1 MFLYIIKRLYQ
12 MIPILLGITF
22 LSFLIIQMAP
32 GDYLDQLKM
41 NPQISEKTLKQLEE
55 TYGLNQPILVQYFK
69 WLINAIKFDLGYSF
83 SYNMP
88 VLYLIKD
95 RIGNTLFLSI
105 TSGILAWLLAVP
117 LGVLAAVK
125 QNSIIDKA
133 VQVFSF
139 TFMSLPGFFL
149 AFILLFFSV
158 KTGILPTGG
167 AVSPNYDQMSLLE
180 KILDRLWHV
189 SLPAFVLA
197 ITSLAGLVRLVRSAM
212 IESLQSE
219 YVMFARSK
227 GLKEKDIILKHALRN
242 ALNPFIT
249 ILGFEIASLL
259 SGAALIEIIVN
270 WPGMGMLMLD
280 AVLSQDLYLVMG
292 GLYIGAI
299 MLIIGNLIADILLA
313 KLDPR
318 IRMREVE
325 GILK

>member
-1 MFLYIIKRLYQ
+1 MFFYIIKRLFQ
-12 MIPILLGITF
+12 MIPLLLGITF
-22 LSFLIIQMAP
+22 LSFIIIQMAP

-41 NPQISEKTLKQLEE
+41 NPQVSEKTIKQLEE
-55 TYGLNQPILVQYFK
+55 VYGLNQPLLVQYFK
-69 WLINAIKFDLGYSF
+69 WLINALKFDLGYSF

-88 VLYLIKD
+88 VIELIKD
-95 RIGNTLFLSI
+95 RVGNTLFLSI
-105 TSGILAWLLAVP
+105 TSGLLAWFLAIP
-117 LGVLAAVK
+117 LGIIAAIKKDSFV
-125 QNSIIDKA
+125 DKFI
-133 VQVFSF
+133 QLFSF

-167 AVSPNYDQMSLLE
+167 AVSPNYDNLNFYE
-180 KILDRLWHV
+180 KILDKLWHV

-219 YVMFARSK
+219 YVLFAKAK
-227 GLKEKDIILKHALRN
+227 GLKEKDIVLKHALKN

-313 KLDPR
+313 KIDPR
-318 IRMREVE
+318 IRQREVE
-325 GILK
+325 GVLK

>member
-1 MFLYIIKRLYQ
+1 
-12 MIPILLGITF
+12 MIPLLLGITF
-22 LSFLIIQMAP
+22 LSFIIIQMAP

-41 NPQISEKTLKQLEE
+41 NPQISEKTIKQLEE
-55 TYGLNQPILVQYFK
+55 VYGLNQPLLVQYFK
-69 WLINAIKFDLGYSF
+69 WLINALKFDLGYSF

-88 VLYLIKD
+88 VIELIKD
-95 RIGNTLFLSI
+95 RVGNTLFLSI
-105 TSGILAWLLAVP
+105 TSGLLAWFLAIP
-117 LGVLAAVK
+117 LGIIAAIKKDSFV
-125 QNSIIDKA
+125 DKFI
-133 VQVFSF
+133 QLFSF

-149 AFILLFFSV
+149 AFIFLFFSV
-158 KTGILPTGG
+158 KTGLLPTGG
-167 AVSPNYDQMSLLE
+167 AVSPNYDNLNFYE
-180 KILDRLWHV
+180 KILDKLWHV

-197 ITSLAGLVRLVRSAM
+197 ITSLAGLVRLVRSTM

-219 YVMFARSK
+219 YVLFAKAK
-227 GLKEKDIILKHALRN
+227 GLKEKDIVLKHALKN

-299 MLIIGNLIADILLA
+299 MLIVGNLIADILLA
-313 KLDPR
+313 KIDPR
-318 IRMREVE
+318 IRQREVE
-325 GILK
+325 WVLK

>member
-83 SYNMP
+83 SYNMS
-88 VLYLIKD
+88 VLDLIKD

-105 TSGILAWLLAVP
+105 TSGVLAWLLAVP

-125 QNSIIDKA
+125 QNSIIDKV

-158 KTGILPTGG
+158 KTGVLPTGG
-167 AVSPNYDQMSLLE
+167 AVSPNYDQMSLFE

>member
-83 SYNMP
+83 SYNMS
-88 VLYLIKD
+88 VLDLIKD

-105 TSGILAWLLAVP
+105 TSGVLAWLLAVP

-125 QNSIIDKA
+125 QNSIIDKV

-167 AVSPNYDQMSLLE
+167 AVSPNYDQMSLFE

-212 IESLQSE
+212 VESLQSE